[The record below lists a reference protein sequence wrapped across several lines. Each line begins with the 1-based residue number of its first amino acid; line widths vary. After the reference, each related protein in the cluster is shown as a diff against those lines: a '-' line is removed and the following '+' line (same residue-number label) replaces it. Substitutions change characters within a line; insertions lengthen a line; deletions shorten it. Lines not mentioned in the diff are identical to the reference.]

1 LKLESRPGVFSHGR
15 VDVGAKALAEATKL
29 PLGGTVVDLGCG
41 CGVLGIAAARA
52 NPSGRSVLVDSNTR
66 ATAVT
71 RANLT
76 RNDVKN
82 GVVLLGYNLNAL
94 SPASAELVLGN
105 PPYFGDFR
113 IFEAFAREAQRV
125 LTEDGTYC
133 CVTKSAES
141 ALAVCEKFFTKIE
154 QRELRGYTVLH
165 CANASA
171 R

>member
-1 LKLESRPGVFSHGR
+1 MNRTTTVTWTRSPSRTAGSGS
-15 VDVGAKALAEATKL
+15 GKARRT
-29 PLGGTVVDLGCG
+29 
-41 CGVLGIAAARA
+41 RA

-113 IFEAFAREAQRV
+113 IFEAFARE
-125 LTEDGTYC
+125 
-133 CVTKSAES
+133 
-141 ALAVCEKFFTKIE
+141 
-154 QRELRGYTVLH
+154 
-165 CANASA
+165 
-171 R
+171 